1 MSIFREKV
9 FWISVLLVSVSFGF
23 LFNYLYSN
31 DLFIDVITPLETKKP
46 AGDDSELKKQIGQMI
61 MIGFRGTEASAD
73 SYFERSE
80 KQGSEEQSSE
90 GSYFERSEKQ
100 GSEEQSSEGSY
111 FERSEK
117 QGSEEQSS
125 EGSYIAKVIQ
135 DLKIGGVVLFD
146 YDVPSKSFPRN
157 IINPEQTKK
166 LIASLK
172 SYSTIPLFVAVDA
185 EGGKVDR
192 LKSEYGFIAI
202 PSPVEMG
209 QGSVENTE
217 KIANG
222 LAKELKDLG
231 FNMNLAPVVD
241 VNINPK
247 NPIIG
252 GLDRSFSADP
262 AQVFE
267 HAKAFILAHRQN
279 NIITV
284 AKHFP
289 GHGSSSNDS
298 HLGIVEI
305 TQSYKEEELIPYERL
320 QDEGLLDSVMIAHV
334 INRNVDANFPATLSP
349 LFIEG
354 ILRN

>member
-9 FWISVLLVSVSFGF
+9 FWISVLLTSVAFGF

-90 GSYFERSEKQ
+90 GSY
-100 GSEEQSSEGSY
+100 
-111 FERSEK
+111 
-117 QGSEEQSS
+117 
-125 EGSYIAKVIQ
+125 IVKVIQ

-146 YDVPSKSFPRN
+146 YDIPSKSFPRN
-157 IINPEQTKK
+157 IINPEQTKS
-166 LIASLK
+166 LISDLK
-172 SYSTIPLFVAVDA
+172 KYSSVPLFIAVDA
-185 EGGKVDR
+185 EGGKVNR
-192 LKSEYGFIAI
+192 LKPEYGFIAI

-209 QGSVENTE
+209 RGSIENTE

-267 HAKAFILAHRQN
+267 HSKAFILAHRQN